1 MYKNKKIANLHDGM
15 EGLVKYNHVLCIA
28 NAFCH
33 ISKKRILNGNW
44 PCTVY
49 LGLGPELGQEICDR
63 ACFFSFYFCTDG

>member
-15 EGLVKYNHVLCIA
+15 EGLVNYNHVLCIA

-49 LGLGPELGQEICDR
+49 LGLGPELNR
-63 ACFFSFYFCTDG
+63 AGNLRSGTFF

>member
-33 ISKKRILNGNW
+33 ISKKRILNGKW

-49 LGLGPELGQEICDR
+49 LGLGP
-63 ACFFSFYFCTDG
+63 S